1 MCGYLELDDE
11 SPARRRAG
19 HSLGV
24 LMRTASF
31 TLPLPPSVNGM
42 FANAGQGRVKT
53 KGYREWRKAASA
65 AIIAQR
71 CPAFTGTFRL
81 EVRASD
87 QGLTH
92 ARDIDNCAKATAD
105 AFVHCGIIPADD
117 FRHMRAVAL
126 EWDSELPE
134 GTCSIKIIELS
145 SEPIQ
150 KPAQATL
157 KKSGR
162 AVAPAPVSCRP
173 EPSHASVVAA
183 LAARGIIVAAS
194 RVHVQ

>member
-1 MCGYLELDDE
+1 
-11 SPARRRAG
+11 
-19 HSLGV
+19 
-24 LMRTASF
+24 MRTASF

-71 CPAFTGTFRL
+71 CPAFPGTFRL

-117 FRHMRAVAL
+117 HRHLRTIAL
-126 EWDSELPE
+126 AWTADLDA
-134 GTCSIKIIELS
+134 GTCEVVITELS
-145 SEPIQ
+145 ADPIE
-150 KPAQATL
+150 KPAPKRQPKAKAQGL
-157 KKSGR
+157 
-162 AVAPAPVSCRP
+162 PADILD
-173 EPSHASVVAA
+173 E
-183 LAARGIIVAAS
+183 LAARGINVSPS